1 MDPARDLTRRRCRHH
16 PSRVAAALCP
26 GCGRFYCR
34 ECISEHRER
43 VLCAECL
50 RDEGTP
56 QSVRHKPFATAR
68 TALRVASGVLC
79 AWLFFYLL
87 GQVLLRLPD
96 AVHPAR
102 TPESA
107 AGDVP

>member
-1 MDPARDLTRRRCRHH
+1 MDPARDLTRRRCRLH
-16 PSRVAAALCP
+16 PSREAAALCP

-50 RDEGTP
+50 RGVGAP
-56 QSVRHKPFATAR
+56 QSARRGAFAAAR
-68 TALRVASGVLC
+68 RVLQVASGVLS

-87 GQVLLRLPD
+87 GQALLRLPD
-96 AVHPAR
+96 AVHPVR
-102 TPESA
+102 RPESA
-107 AGDVP
+107 ASDAP